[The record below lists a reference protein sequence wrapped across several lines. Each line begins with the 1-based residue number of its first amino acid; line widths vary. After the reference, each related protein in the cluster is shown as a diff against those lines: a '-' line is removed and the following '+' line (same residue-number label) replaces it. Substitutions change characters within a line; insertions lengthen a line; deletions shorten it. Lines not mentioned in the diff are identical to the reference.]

1 MGDEEK
7 SSDAATS
14 YRNCEGE
21 TVTDFEN
28 LKSSYIQTIQ
38 LAIVGGVSHDEAKRG
53 NELLSHFCK
62 QLIQCTGHRI
72 RRKWAAKLIW

>member
-1 MGDEEK
+1 M
-7 SSDAATS
+7 
-14 YRNCEGE
+14 
-21 TVTDFEN
+21 TDFEN

-62 QLIQCTGHRI
+62 QLIQCSGYWPQDQEEMCSQIDLVKQTLELEI
-72 RRKWAAKLIW
+72 EAAYH